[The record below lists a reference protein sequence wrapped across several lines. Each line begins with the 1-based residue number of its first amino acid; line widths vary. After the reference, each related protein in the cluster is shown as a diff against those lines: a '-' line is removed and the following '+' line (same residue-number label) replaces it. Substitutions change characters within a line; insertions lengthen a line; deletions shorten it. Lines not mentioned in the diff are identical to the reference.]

1 MKKSCRRREQLP
13 GAARHPAEPVIPP
26 APLTGDVGRG
36 CGDASRA
43 LLFCRLFR
51 CFDFWPH
58 HWPHLWNYRRRDR
71 SIRDPVLPCP
81 APCRFSTSLFLAVL
95 QIEPTIVAPSRPAP
109 CVGSDWLGRAVRRAT
124 SKLAGRLAKSLS
136 VADGETFGTT
146 SPDRPAADRW
156 YRNNIRKAEL
166 KAGFNCAEL

>member
-1 MKKSCRRREQLP
+1 MPLLDIAFPRS
-13 GAARHPAEPVIPP
+13 PP
-26 APLTGDVGRG
+26 NRTNHH
-36 CGDASRA
+36 RA
-43 LLFCRLFR
+43 VETC
-51 CFDFWPH
+51 
-58 HWPHLWNYRRRDR
+58 
-71 SIRDPVLPCP
+71 
-81 APCRFSTSLFLAVL
+81 
-95 QIEPTIVAPSRPAP
+95 P